1 MKNWLALLPCAYLG
15 KDRQEPEYVKAKR
28 DVLRLKFNWLFLV
41 LASTVRAINYTCVI
55 PTNHQFIINP
65 TIKTLNITNE
75 NIEPGLEQSETFYSL
90 TYVVLFST
98 YTISAVGAGLLFNHV
113 PTWYLFM
120 FSTLSHILGYLLY
133 ALATNGWMMILARGL
148 AGVQLAACTS
158 LVFAYC
164 SVSFEKYTENL
175 KILGKYEKK
184 KAKRVKGYVF
194 SLFIVGNSL
203 GFAIGI
209 GKVLI
214 MHRS

>member
-1 MKNWLALLPCAYLG
+1 MKNWLALLTCVYLG
-15 KDRQEPEYVKAKR
+15 KDGQEPEYVKAKK
-28 DVLRLKFNWLFLV
+28 DNLRLKLNWLFLV
-41 LASTVRAINYTCVI
+41 LASAVRGISYMCVI

-65 TIKTLNITNE
+65 TTKTLNITNE

-98 YTISAVGAGLLFNHV
+98 YTIAAVSTGLLFNHV

-120 FSTLSHILGYLLY
+120 FSTLSHTLGYLLY
-133 ALATNGWMMILARGL
+133 ALATNGWMMIVARVL
-148 AGVQLAACTS
+148 AGLQLGSSTS

-184 KAKRVKGYVF
+184 EAERVKGYIF
-194 SLFIVGNSL
+194 SLFIVGNML
-203 GFAIGI
+203 GYAIGI
-209 GKVLI
+209 GKL
-214 MHRS
+214 

>member
-133 ALATNGWMMILARGL
+133 ALATNGWMMIMAHGL
-148 AGVQLAACTS
+148 AGLQMGASTS

-175 KILGKYEKK
+175 KILGKCEKK
-184 KAKRVKGYVF
+184 KAERVKGYVF

-203 GFAIGI
+203 GFAIGNW
-209 GKVLI
+209 
-214 MHRS
+214 